1 MQFMEQ
7 EYPSAKR
14 FRLEVSK
21 ENTRAIELYR
31 KLGYEVLE
39 YVQMVKDV

>member
-1 MQFMEQ
+1 MQFIER

-21 ENTRAIELYR
+21 DNTRAVGLYR
-31 KLGYEVLE
+31 SLGYEVLE